1 MYIQDFFSTELG
13 KSHEE
18 EEAPLVRQRSLS
30 CPDITK
36 DHSVN
41 IEENLLDT
49 EITNY
54 RPKIVGKLDKSIF
67 SNAIKSQSTE
77 TNSKDV
83 IFWALEYL
91 DQLFVLLAKTNDD
104 NVREQK
110 SESSMLLYTIS
121 EESVHSIS
129 QSDERLN
136 TSSPNPSPETPEN
149 EENLFK
155 KSNKKCNLEP
165 EVPIKRSDTDKIQL
179 ENNLSTIVDDENVL
193 EEMEPRSKVENI
205 VLYNLHAVIRGTIR
219 IKHRC

>member
-129 QSDERLN
+129 QSD
-136 TSSPNPSPETPEN
+136 
-149 EENLFK
+149 
-155 KSNKKCNLEP
+155 
-165 EVPIKRSDTDKIQL
+165 KIQL